1 MEGKHLQTHFVP
13 QKSESA
19 LKELRVIRVKADISW
34 RLSHRNVA
42 WNVFTSYYTL
52 ISITDMT
59 SHLSMSWPSWP
70 SVSET
75 GSEGGAAAGSSSDP
89 EDVRDGELIMRL
101 LKVIPY
107 SHLTPTE
114 ASQTLEWYLS
124 HFPGGHSHMFAVSGF
139 TAICRFTQRHWHHS
153 HKHSL
158 QVTVRL
164 MPDDPPSVSEESS
177 KPRTE
182 EESNFSLKITVINKV
197 ESNSNITSGCSF
209 PFQILTW
216 C

>member
-34 RLSHRNVA
+34 MLSHRNVA
-42 WNVFTSYYTL
+42 WNVFTLYYTL

-89 EDVRDGELIMRL
+89 EDVRDGELIMGL

-107 SHLTPTE
+107 SHLTPRHLRPRSDIYLI
-114 ASQTLEWYLS
+114 SQGATATCSLS
-124 HFPGGHSHMFAVSGF
+124 VD
-139 TAICRFTQRHWHHS
+139 
-153 HKHSL
+153 SL
-158 QVTVRL
+158 QSADSHNGT
-164 MPDDPPSVSEESS
+164 D
-177 KPRTE
+177 
-182 EESNFSLKITVINKV
+182 ITHIN
-197 ESNSNITSGCSF
+197 TACRWRSG
-209 PFQILTW
+209 
-216 C
+216 